1 MAISKK
7 QSTLALLAL
16 AVSALAIGTTEFIS
30 VGLLPLIDVASA
42 INMAAFNARIAI
54 DSYLGGLITDSIGLI
69 HMSWIGALMV
79 LVAAVLTGFS
89 RALER
94 KDQVSKI

>member
-1 MAISKK
+1 MVEHLLYSPITGFKEGR
-7 QSTLALLAL
+7 LAVILLAYGV
-16 AVSALAIGTTEFIS
+16 AIAIG
-30 VGLLPLIDVASA
+30 
-42 INMAAFNARIAI
+42 
-54 DSYLGGLITDSIGLI
+54 SYLGGLITNSIGLI
-69 HMSWIGALMV
+69 HTSWIG